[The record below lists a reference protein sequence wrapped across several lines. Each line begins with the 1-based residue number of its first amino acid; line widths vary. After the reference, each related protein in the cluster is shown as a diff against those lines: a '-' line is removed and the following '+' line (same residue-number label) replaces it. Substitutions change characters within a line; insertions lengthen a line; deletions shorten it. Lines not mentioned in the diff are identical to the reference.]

1 MSKEMEAVD
10 KVFKALAD
18 PSRRKVLDLLY
29 ANNGQPLSALCEQLN
44 MQRQSATQH
53 IDILINAIL
62 VTVVW
67 KGREKLHFINP
78 VPIYEVY
85 ERWVRKFEQNRLRF
99 LHDLK
104 TQLEG
109 ENDGKA

>member
-1 MSKEMEAVD
+1 MPKEKPGAD

-18 PSRRKVLDLLY
+18 PNRRKVLDLLF
-29 ANNGQPLSALCEQLN
+29 ANNGQTLSALCEHLD
-44 MQRQSATQH
+44 MQRQSASQH
-53 IDILINAIL
+53 IDVLIDAVL

-85 ERWVRKFEQNRLRF
+85 ERWVKKFEQKRLR
-99 LHDLK
+99 LLNDLK

-109 ENDGKA
+109 ENDEET

>member
-1 MSKEMEAVD
+1 MSKETEGTD

-29 ANNGQPLSALCEQLN
+29 ANNGQSLSTLCEQLN

-62 VTVVW
+62 VSVVW
-67 KGREKLHFINP
+67 RGREKLHFINP

-85 ERWVRKFEQNRLRF
+85 ERWVKKFEQNRLRF

-104 TQLEG
+104 VQLEG
-109 ENDGKA
+109 ENNGKI

>member
-1 MSKEMEAVD
+1 MLKELPGAD

-18 PSRRKVLDLLY
+18 PNRRKVLDLLY
-29 ANNGQPLSALCEQLN
+29 AENGQTLSALCEHLD

-53 IDILINAIL
+53 IEILIDALL

-85 ERWVRKFEQNRLRF
+85 ERWVRKFEQNRLKL

-109 ENDGKA
+109 DNHGKT